1 MRIFKYVLLSR
12 FIVCYNYTVS
22 RLILISIY
30 IILSLA
36 DYVRMRQ
43 IKKKNNILYI
53 KTSCGEFFYIKS
65 RISVILNN
73 SFSNHPQ
80 KVTWRWLPSVLN
92 VNIYGTI
99 CIVYRYRARFTPR
112 CYSDKT
118 FTRPSSRTDRV
129 HIITPPGKG
138 EKKKQ

>member
-43 IKKKNNILYI
+43 IKKKIIFYTLKRPVEN
-53 KTSCGEFFYIKS
+53 FFT
-65 RISVILNN
+65 LNPV
-73 SFSNHPQ
+73 FQ
-80 KVTWRWLPSVLN
+80 L
-92 VNIYGTI
+92 
-99 CIVYRYRARFTPR
+99 F
-112 CYSDKT
+112 
-118 FTRPSSRTDRV
+118 
-129 HIITPPGKG
+129 
-138 EKKKQ
+138 